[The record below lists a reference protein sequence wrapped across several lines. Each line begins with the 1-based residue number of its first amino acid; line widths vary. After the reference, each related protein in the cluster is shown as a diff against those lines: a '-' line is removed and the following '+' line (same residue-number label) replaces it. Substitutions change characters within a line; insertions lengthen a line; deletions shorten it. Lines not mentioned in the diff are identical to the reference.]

1 MSIELPVLRVGLAGF
16 SAEQQ
21 DQLSALLELA
31 SSVSWQVAR
40 LAEADVWCVNGA
52 RVRVLRDSTI
62 SVDCVE
68 PAGRSLQL
76 DLREVDRPV
85 AFAVPLPRDFKPL
98 YTFEPGSASSVGSI
112 LQKFEAWMRPLL
124 AQFCLASCIL
134 EQESVLGPGIHHVS
148 AEGVL
153 IAVVNMR
160 GETGVLPTAGPF
172 EFENAMWER
181 LPATAGAIPEHFVR
195 SSLSQLMWQF
205 ATRTRRDVLPA
216 RYRTG
221 LLFFRRPPRL
231 PPRLMR
237 DSHLLLL
244 RELACAPGDFDAL
257 QQRTGLEG
265 HALARDLAALYYVG
279 AITSNPKRAALLPV
293 RAAAD
298 PAAAQQHSGLPS
310 GMGREAAAKV
320 PRNPRALLDAT
331 APAPL

>member
-85 AFAVPLPRDFKPL
+85 AFAVPLAPRDFKPL

-172 EFENAMWER
+172 EFENGVA
-181 LPATAGAIPEHFVR
+181 AGAR
-195 SSLSQLMWQF
+195 S
-205 ATRTRRDVLPA
+205 RRSGGCPA
-216 RYRTG
+216 AQ
-221 LLFFRRPPRL
+221 RRPAVW
-231 PPRLMR
+231 
-237 DSHLLLL
+237 HG
-244 RELACAPGDFDAL
+244 PGSGG
-257 QQRTGLEG
+257 Q
-265 HALARDLAALYYVG
+265 
-279 AITSNPKRAALLPV
+279 S
-293 RAAAD
+293 
-298 PAAAQQHSGLPS
+298 AAQSACPAGRDGTGSALELPQL
-310 GMGREAAAKV
+310 E
-320 PRNPRALLDAT
+320 PRPHQRAS
-331 APAPL
+331 